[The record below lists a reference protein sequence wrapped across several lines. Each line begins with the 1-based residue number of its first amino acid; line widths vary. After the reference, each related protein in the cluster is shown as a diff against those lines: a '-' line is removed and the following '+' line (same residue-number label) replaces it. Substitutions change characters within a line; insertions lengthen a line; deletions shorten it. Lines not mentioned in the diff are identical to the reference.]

1 MSAPFPKP
9 HPDAALTEVAKRYA
23 VAITPTMAGLLDP
36 SEPADPIGAQFLPDA
51 RELEITPQ
59 ERADPIGDATH
70 SPLPWIVHRYADR
83 LLLKLTHVCP
93 LYCRFCFRRE
103 MVGPGKARGLKPDEM
118 AAALDYIQTRTN
130 IWEVILTGGD
140 PFVLSTRRIKAV
152 TQALAA
158 IEHVA
163 VLRWHTRVPVVA
175 PELVTPSFVRALK
188 APGKAVYVALHAN
201 HAREFTPEARAA
213 IARLVD
219 AGIPLLSQTVLLKG
233 VNDTPAALEALM
245 RMFVANRVKPYYLHH
260 GDLAPGTSH
269 FRTAID
275 TGQELV
281 RALKVRASGLCQ
293 PTYVLDIP
301 GGHGKA
307 PLTPIH
313 WRDGDVLDDSGCWR
327 AYPPKGQIE

>member
-59 ERADPIGDATH
+59 ELADPIGDATH

-83 LLLKLTHVCP
+83 LLLKMTHVCP

-103 MVGPGKARGLKPDEM
+103 MVGPGKARGLKPGEM

-201 HAREFTPEARAA
+201 HVREFTPEARAA

-260 GDLAPGTSH
+260 GDLAPGTGH
-269 FRTAID
+269 FRTGIAE
-275 TGQELV
+275 GQELI
-281 RALKVRASGLCQ
+281 RTLKVRASGLCQ